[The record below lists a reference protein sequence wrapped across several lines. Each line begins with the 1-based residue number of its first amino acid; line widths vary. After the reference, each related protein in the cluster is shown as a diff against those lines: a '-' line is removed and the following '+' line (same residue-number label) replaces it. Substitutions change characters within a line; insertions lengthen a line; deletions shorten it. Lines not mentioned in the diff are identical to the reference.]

1 MDVSDLV
8 RPGILKRLAR
18 SPACHFVVVG
28 ILLFLADG
36 VWSRLGATSA
46 ARTIVLTGAD
56 VRQLRRSF
64 EQQFGRAPNPRE
76 ETALVDHAID
86 EEVLYRRALEL
97 GLDRGNRVVRQRL
110 VATLRLVADDVAKD
124 DESLYREALRLQLD
138 RTDVVVRRHLVQLVS
153 LLLKRA
159 GAIGPIREADLRRL
173 LERDADR
180 YRRAET
186 ITFTQVYLDP
196 ARRGARLE
204 ADTARILAALRS
216 GRPAEG
222 AGDPFLLGSTFTR
235 RSQAEIRRLV
245 GDRVADWTAQAT
257 LGDWLGPVRSTYGVH
272 LLRVDE
278 RIPGHLP
285 AVAEV
290 RNQLVAHLLEERG
303 ESALREKTA
312 ALRAE
317 YAIRLERA
325 GPAASEAPR
334 GTVLPVPRPVR
345 ELGD

>member
-1 MDVSDLV
+1 MIQGEGVDVSDLV

-18 SPACHFVVVG
+18 SPACHFVLVG

-204 ADTARILAALRS
+204 A
-216 GRPAEG
+216 
-222 AGDPFLLGSTFTR
+222 
-235 RSQAEIRRLV
+235 
-245 GDRVADWTAQAT
+245 
-257 LGDWLGPVRSTYGVH
+257 
-272 LLRVDE
+272 
-278 RIPGHLP
+278 
-285 AVAEV
+285 
-290 RNQLVAHLLEERG
+290 
-303 ESALREKTA
+303 
-312 ALRAE
+312 
-317 YAIRLERA
+317 
-325 GPAASEAPR
+325 
-334 GTVLPVPRPVR
+334 
-345 ELGD
+345 

>member
-1 MDVSDLV
+1 
-8 RPGILKRLAR
+8 
-18 SPACHFVVVG
+18 
-28 ILLFLADG
+28 
-36 VWSRLGATSA
+36 
-46 ARTIVLTGAD
+46 
-56 VRQLRRSF
+56 
-64 EQQFGRAPNPRE
+64 
-76 ETALVDHAID
+76 
-86 EEVLYRRALEL
+86 
-97 GLDRGNRVVRQRL
+97 
-110 VATLRLVADDVAKD
+110 
-124 DESLYREALRLQLD
+124 
-138 RTDVVVRRHLVQLVS
+138 DVVVRRHLVQLVS

-285 AVAEV
+285 APSLLAVAEIGDGRLTIEWRTPIV
-290 RNQLVAHLLEERG
+290 GAPGAELRPVLPEGCFSTG
-303 ESALREKTA
+303 EPT
-312 ALRAE
+312 
-317 YAIRLERA
+317 LERLD
-325 GPAASEAPR
+325 AASVVRWPVECAPAR
-334 GTVLPVPRPVR
+334 VVGRHFTVAGIV
-345 ELGD
+345 EN

>member
-1 MDVSDLV
+1 VDVSDLV

-46 ARTIVLTGAD
+46 ARMIVLTGAD
-56 VRQLRRSF
+56 VRRLRRSF

-76 ETALVDHAID
+76 EAALVDHAID

-110 VATLRLVADDVAKD
+110 VATMRLVADDVAKD

-216 GRPAEG
+216 GRCYLAMDSLAPARG
-222 AGDPFLLGSTFTR
+222 FRF
-235 RSQAEIRRLV
+235 
-245 GDRVADWTAQAT
+245 
-257 LGDWLGPVRSTYGVH
+257 
-272 LLRVDE
+272 
-278 RIPGHLP
+278 
-285 AVAEV
+285 EV
-290 RNQLVAHLLEERG
+290 RGREPVEMGAEAPLGADHVLSARVPRAAELTLV
-303 ESALREKTA
+303 REK
-312 ALRAE
+312 
-317 YAIRLERA
+317 
-325 GPAASEAPR
+325 GP
-334 GTVLPVPRPVR
+334 
-345 ELGD
+345 

>member
-1 MDVSDLV
+1 VSSRSARYPTISPQLTSLAWRYSGHRGCVAGWIRMIHASRPHGERVFVPQVASIRSRRSVSCKRRRLRCRRHRGRRSRTAVASTSDPGEGVDVSDLV

-36 VWSRLGATSA
+36 VWSRLCATSA

-56 VRQLRRSF
+56 VRRLRRSF

-76 ETALVDHAID
+76 EAALVDHAID

-97 GLDRGNRVVRQRL
+97 G
-110 VATLRLVADDVAKD
+110 
-124 DESLYREALRLQLD
+124 
-138 RTDVVVRRHLVQLVS
+138 
-153 LLLKRA
+153 
-159 GAIGPIREADLRRL
+159 

-272 LLRVDE
+272 L
-278 RIPGHLP
+278 
-285 AVAEV
+285 
-290 RNQLVAHLLEERG
+290 
-303 ESALREKTA
+303 
-312 ALRAE
+312 
-317 YAIRLERA
+317 
-325 GPAASEAPR
+325 
-334 GTVLPVPRPVR
+334 
-345 ELGD
+345 